1 MKDNQLFTELT
12 AEFEAPAFTEL
23 DDKVAATCSGG
34 KITFGGSNP
43 DVLLFEDEKFGGE
56 VLKINA
62 NVGSGDGNLDNSL
75 KGSGWNNKTS
85 SIKILRGKWQI
96 YQKDDYKGTSK
107 TLKTGEYVD
116 ASAFGLADNSLTAIK
131 RIG

>member
-43 DVLLFEDEKFGGE
+43 DVLLFEDKNFGGD

-62 NVGSGDGNLDNSL
+62 NVGSGDGNLDNSPF
-75 KGSGWNNKTS
+75 GSGWNNKTS

-96 YQKDDYKGTSK
+96 YQKDDYEGPSK
-107 TLKTGEYVD
+107 TLKVGEYLN
-116 ASAFGLADNSLTAIK
+116 ASAFGLADNSLTGIR